1 MKISKI
7 KISNLFGIKE
17 LELDGKSV
25 EVSGNNGL
33 GKTSI
38 LDSIRYALKNSS
50 NRDYIV
56 RNGET
61 EGEIYIETDTGLTI
75 DRKKRTNSSDYK
87 SIKNNGAEVNSPESF
102 LKDIFT
108 EMQLNP
114 VEFSQMTKQE
124 QNRAILDLIEFDWDI
139 NWIKEKFGE
148 IPEGVDYSQNIL
160 QVLNDI
166 QAENGVYYQKRQ
178 DINREKRNKLAFI
191 EDISKDIPEN
201 YNAEKWEKFDLT
213 AKLKELMQI
222 KEDNS
227 KIEEAKTFIKNYDN
241 KVKGYE
247 AEKQIAIAAEE
258 RNIQI
263 QKENLQKSIER
274 MKAEIKANEE
284 KLNNLS
290 STLQDKIKIA
300 NLNYEKKVSALD
312 ESISRA
318 KEFANKEPIDV
329 TELQKE
335 CDLAETMKKHLNEYK
350 RMIDMKEEIDTLD
363 KMSENYTNK
372 IELARNLP
380 AEILKTATIP
390 VEGLTVKD
398 GLALVNGV
406 PVANLSEGEKL
417 MLCVDVTLSKEN
429 NLKLILLDGV
439 EKLSEE
445 NRNKVYKKCKE
456 KGLQFIATKTD
467 NSNEL
472 IIREV

>member
-1 MKISKI
+1 
-7 KISNLFGIKE
+7 
-17 LELDGKSV
+17 
-25 EVSGNNGL
+25 
-33 GKTSI
+33 
-38 LDSIRYALKNSS
+38 
-50 NRDYIV
+50 
-56 RNGET
+56 
-61 EGEIYIETDTGLTI
+61 
-75 DRKKRTNSSDYK
+75 
-87 SIKNNGAEVNSPESF
+87 
-102 LKDIFT
+102 
-108 EMQLNP
+108 
-114 VEFSQMTKQE
+114 
-124 QNRAILDLIEFDWDI
+124 
-139 NWIKEKFGE
+139 
-148 IPEGVDYSQNIL
+148 
-160 QVLNDI
+160 
-166 QAENGVYYQKRQ
+166 
-178 DINREKRNKLAFI
+178 
-191 EDISKDIPEN
+191 
-201 YNAEKWEKFDLT
+201 
-213 AKLKELMQI
+213 
-222 KEDNS
+222 
-227 KIEEAKTFIKNYDN
+227 
-241 KVKGYE
+241 
-247 AEKQIAIAAEE
+247 
-258 RNIQI
+258 
-263 QKENLQKSIER
+263 

-335 CDLAETMKKHLNEYK
+335 CNLAETMKKHLNEYK

-445 NRNKVYKKCKE
+445 NRNKVYEKCKE